1 MSRSFNDLR
10 RNSDAFAETRRALAD
25 RKAAREDRR
34 REFAEMGFEAEADA
48 LAALPIFGEVRREA
62 ARRALRG

>member
-25 RKAAREDRR
+25 RAATREARA
-34 REFAEMGFEAEADA
+34 AELAGMGFADSDA
-48 LAALPIFGEVRREA
+48 FADLPIFSARAREA
-62 ARRALRG
+62 ARKSFAR